1 MKISS
6 IEVIVANGKSED
18 DYKFQKKCLKDN
30 HLERVDMINGKY
42 KRLIDDAKNIIHKL
56 NIEKEAKL
64 REETQQF
71 KKERIELAK
80 SFGLYYENNDSD
92 NANQRS

>member
-18 DYKFQKKCLKDN
+18 DYKFQKKLLKHN
-30 HLERVDMINGKY
+30 HLERVDLINGKY

-71 KKERIELAK
+71 QKERIELAK
-80 SFGLYYENNDSD
+80 SFGLYYENNGSD
-92 NANQRS
+92 NENQRS